1 MPNYL
6 APGVYIEE
14 IPSAPVILPVGT
26 STAAFMGPAPRAD
39 AFPNTARAVNS
50 WTQFVRDYLPDKDA
64 ASTPLSNAVY
74 GFFLNGGA
82 RCYVVNSPAGK
93 PLAGTG
99 RDRGPLQLLETV
111 EAEIILAPG
120 MTDAVSYDAILTH
133 CENMKD
139 RVAILDADPASTD
152 NIDSLKTIG
161 RGKPAADG
169 DKKTS
174 ALRPRS
180 STYGTVYFP
189 QILARDPLSTDPKL
203 VPMFPSGH
211 LAGIWARSD
220 ATRGVHKAPANEVV
234 RGAIDLSYQLTPGEQ
249 GDLNDNGVNCIRFF
263 EREGIRVW
271 GARTLAEKGNEF
283 RYLNVRRLFN
293 FIEQSIAQSTKWVVF
308 EDNDVPLWR
317 RLTRDVTA
325 FLINCWRDNALV
337 GATPQQAFFVACNA
351 ETNPPESIDLGQVIV
366 LIGLAPVKPAEF
378 VVFRLSQKL
387 GNVPE
392 IQAVG

>member
-1 MPNYL
+1 MPTYQ

-26 STAAFMGPAPRAD
+26 STAAFIGAAPKAD
-39 AFPNTARAVNS
+39 AFPATARAVNS
-50 WTQFVRDYLPDKDA
+50 WTQFVRDYLPEKDA
-64 ASTPLSNAVY
+64 ASTPLSHAVY
-74 GFFLNGGA
+74 GFFLNGGS
-82 RCYVVNSPAGK
+82 RCYVVNIPTGK
-93 PLAGTG
+93 PIAGTG
-99 RDRGPLQLLETV
+99 KERGALQMLETV
-111 EAEIILAPG
+111 EAEIVAAPG
-120 MTDAVSYDAILTH
+120 MTDAVTYDALLTH

-139 RVAILDADPASTD
+139 RVAILDADPAAVD

-161 RGKPAADG
+161 RAKPADGG
-169 DKKTS
+169 DKKAT
-174 ALRPRS
+174 ALRPRA

-189 QILARDPLSTDPKL
+189 QILVRDPLSSDPKL
-203 VPMFPSGH
+203 VPVFPSGH
-211 LAGIWARSD
+211 MAGIWARSD
-220 ATRGVHKAPANEVV
+220 AARGVHKAPANEVV
-234 RGAIDLSYQLTPGEQ
+234 RGAIDLTYSLTPAEQ
-249 GDLNDNGVNCIRFF
+249 GGLNDSGVNCLRFF
-263 EREGIRVW
+263 EREGLRVW
-271 GARTLAEKGNEF
+271 GARTLAEPGSEF

-308 EDNDVPLWR
+308 EDNAIPLWR
-317 RLTRDVTA
+317 NLTRDVTA
-325 FLINCWRDNALV
+325 FLINVWRDNALV

-351 ETNPPESIDLGQVIV
+351 ATNPPESVDLGQVIV